1 MQSTPEICKHKGI
14 LTHWKDYPEGS
25 VERAKS
31 LGIEVWSTSKGLET
45 TLQLWQTKLAVL
57 QREKPWRALGLKSA
71 DEFVK
76 AVVGMTTKE
85 IGKEITKRTQIQK
98 LRRDHPDWTQQRIA
112 NETDVDKAYVSRVLT
127 NNCEVKEKVIVPD
140 WIKSSRDQADF
151 RKLPA
156 ELREK
161 VAAREV
167 SLNQAAIQA
176 GIRKKPTAE
185 EQCVKAFKKSQ
196 SRLVPLKVIVL
207 SLEPHELSVI
217 ADWVKERLDGRR
229 LD

>member
-31 LGIEVWSTSKGLET
+31 LGIEVWSTSKSLQT
-45 TLQLWQTKLAVL
+45 TLKLWQTELTVL
-57 QREKPWRALGLKSA
+57 QRERPWKALGLKSA

-76 AVVGMTTKE
+76 AVVGKTTKE

-98 LRRDHPDWTQQRIA
+98 YHHDNPEAKQEDIARMFGVSQQYVSKVTTKSSESEETVVPDHI
-112 NETDVDKAYVSRVLT
+112 NGNSDKADY
-127 NNCEVKEKVIVPD
+127 N
-140 WIKSSRDQADF
+140 
-151 RKLPA
+151 KLPA

-161 VAAREV
+161 VATREV

-185 EQCVKAFKKSQ
+185 EQCVKAFRKSQ

>member
-31 LGIEVWSTSKGLET
+31 LGIEVWSTSKRLDT
-45 TLQLWQTKLAVL
+45 TLSLWQTELAVL

-98 LRRDHPDWTQQRIA
+98 YHHDNPEVKQEDIAKKFGVSQQYVSKVTTKSSESEETVVPDHI
-112 NETDVDKAYVSRVLT
+112 NGNSDKADY
-127 NNCEVKEKVIVPD
+127 N
-140 WIKSSRDQADF
+140 
-151 RKLPA
+151 KLPA
-156 ELREK
+156 ELREM
-161 VAAREV
+161 VAARQV

-176 GIRKKPTAE
+176 GIRKKPTPE

>member
-1 MQSTPEICKHKGI
+1 VPEPQQGKRETSG
-14 LTHWKDYPEGS
+14 KDCPKLS
-25 VERAKS
+25 DRTAKNLRA
-31 LGIEVWSTSKGLET
+31 IN
-45 TLQLWQTKLAVL
+45 
-57 QREKPWRALGLKSA
+57 RAA

-98 LRRDHPDWTQQRIA
+98 YHHENPKAKQEDIAKMFGVSQQ
-112 NETDVDKAYVSRVLT
+112 YVSKVT
-127 NNCEVKEKVIVPD
+127 TESCELKETVVVPD

-156 ELREK
+156 ELREM

-185 EQCVKAFKKSQ
+185 FSVSEEFQ
-196 SRLVPLKVIVL
+196 IV
-207 SLEPHELSVI
+207 EPRSS
-217 ADWVKERLDGRR
+217 GTG
-229 LD
+229 